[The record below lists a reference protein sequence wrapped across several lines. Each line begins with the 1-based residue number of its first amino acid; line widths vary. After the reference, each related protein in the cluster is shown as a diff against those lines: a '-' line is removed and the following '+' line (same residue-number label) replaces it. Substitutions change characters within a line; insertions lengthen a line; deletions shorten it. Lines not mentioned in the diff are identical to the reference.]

1 MQQKEDT
8 GEINQTLLVI
18 NFRITSAERVVA
30 GAYINLN
37 DRQMLVTEFLD
48 NEHLSSLE
56 SFIIQM
62 NNSSPESKFKVLIN
76 MP

>member
-37 DRQMLVTEFLD
+37 DR
-48 NEHLSSLE
+48 
-56 SFIIQM
+56 
-62 NNSSPESKFKVLIN
+62 
-76 MP
+76 